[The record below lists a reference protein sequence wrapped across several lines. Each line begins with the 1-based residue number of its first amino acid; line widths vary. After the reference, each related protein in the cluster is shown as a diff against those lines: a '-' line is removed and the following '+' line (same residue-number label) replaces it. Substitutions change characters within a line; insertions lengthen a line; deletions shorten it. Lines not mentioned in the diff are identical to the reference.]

1 MTKFEFESNDG
12 SEWTEEEKIRAI
24 ARNQTMEKL
33 ANERFRKAREELL
46 MKLIFKSND
55 DGAPLLGDK

>member
-1 MTKFEFESNDG
+1 MAEYQFESNDG
-12 SEWTEEEKIRAI
+12 SEWTEEEKAMAI
-24 ARNQTMEKL
+24 AHYELIENL
-33 ANERFRKAREELL
+33 ANERFRKAREDLL

>member
-1 MTKFEFESNDG
+1 
-12 SEWTEEEKIRAI
+12 
-24 ARNQTMEKL
+24 MEKL

>member
-12 SEWTEEEKIRAI
+12 SEWTEEEKARAI
-24 ARNQTMEKL
+24 ARHMAMEKM

-55 DGAPLLGDK
+55 DGAPLLGEK

>member
-12 SEWTEEEKIRAI
+12 SEWTEEEKIRSI
-24 ARNQTMEKL
+24 ARHQTMEKL

>member
-12 SEWTEEEKIRAI
+12 SEWTEEEKARAI
-24 ARNQTMEKL
+24 SRHQTMEKL

-55 DGAPLLGDK
+55 DGAPLLEN